1 MISSIIVTNGDDSR
15 MLAGHLRFSL
25 VTIVF
30 FLSVAL
36 PARAGGMIGQ
46 ASVIDGD
53 TIEIHGQ
60 RIRLF
65 GIDAVESRQRCT
77 RNGAAWNCGQD
88 AAFAL
93 ADRIERAAIDCRG
106 DERDRYGRLV
116 AVCFKGTEDLNRWM
130 VAQGWAVA
138 YRRYSVDY
146 VAEEVAARAAGRGL
160 WSSTFDMP
168 WEWRKRQR

>member
-1 MISSIIVTNGDDSR
+1 MSIV
-15 MLAGHLRFSL
+15 
-25 VTIVF
+25 
-30 FLSVAL
+30 L
-36 PARAGGMIGQ
+36 PARAGGVIGQ

-53 TIEIHGQ
+53 TIEIHGK

-65 GIDAVESRQRCT
+65 GIDAVESSQRCS
-77 RNGAAWNCGQD
+77 RNGKPWNCGKD

-93 ADRIERAAIDCRG
+93 ADRIGRYTIDCQG
-106 DERDRYGRLV
+106 KNRDRYGRLV
-116 AVCFKGTEDLNRWM
+116 AVCFKGSEELNRWM

-146 VAEEVAARAAGRGL
+146 VAEEDAARAAGRGL
-160 WSSTFDMP
+160 WASTFDMP